1 MAMMTCVLVPD
12 SRTDTCLASP
22 LPHLSIPGSLC
33 TFKQELVKLPDLDL
47 NLRSS
52 CLSFPGSWDDRPVPS
67 GTSFSAHPFL
77 LYWSACERTH
87 VCVHVE
93 RSAASILLNHL
104 LLWVCR
110 CVSVWAYVHTFVCVR
125 MWAGPCVRGK
135 ARGGSQA
142 SCSITSAIPL
152 TFCDDL
158 SGTRSSLVQLTG
170 TVGVHH

>member
-1 MAMMTCVLVPD
+1 MSLCLTLGA
-12 SRTDTCLASP
+12 TCLASP
-22 LPHLSIPGSLC
+22 LPHLYIPGSLC

-67 GTSFSAHPFL
+67 GTSFSAHPLL

-125 MWAGPCVRGK
+125 MWAALVCVERPEEEVRRP
-135 ARGGSQA
+135 ALSLLP
-142 SCSITSAIPL
+142 SPL
-152 TFCDDL
+152 LFVTISL
-158 SGTRSSLVQLTG
+158 EPGAHWSS
-170 TVGVHH
+170 